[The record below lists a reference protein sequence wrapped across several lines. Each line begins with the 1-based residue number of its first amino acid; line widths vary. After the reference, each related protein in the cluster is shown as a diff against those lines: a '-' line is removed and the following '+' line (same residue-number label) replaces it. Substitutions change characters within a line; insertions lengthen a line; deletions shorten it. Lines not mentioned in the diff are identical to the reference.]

1 MHRVVIAADMAM
13 LLTASSVLGAGVVLL
28 LYIFWH
34 LEQASAL
41 VELPQWERFAAHKWE
56 QA

>member
-1 MHRVVIAADMAM
+1 M
-13 LLTASSVLGAGVVLL
+13 LLTASAVLGAGVVLL

-34 LEQASAL
+34 LEQASGF
-41 VELPQWERFAAHKWE
+41 VEMPQWERFAAPKWE